1 VNSSRS
7 AAWPRPT
14 SGVRGLGMA
23 APEQDAKCS
32 RGLGA
37 AVSERDAVGSL
48 HAGARC
54 GGGSCAGGGGG
65 WD

>member
-1 VNSSRS
+1 
-7 AAWPRPT
+7 
-14 SGVRGLGMA
+14 MA
-23 APEQDAKCS
+23 APEQDVKCS

-48 HAGARC
+48 HAGAGC